1 MNLTKEQIDQLGKRY
16 EDVCSTIDQA
26 KAEKKKLEQELNIE
40 FDERSES
47 VWASKLIGNELV
59 INRGSQ
65 KVIKPDDLR
74 ASAGEWVEPDEL
86 AAMITLEHTEIRTI
100 PEKVDLREVNKVLKQ
115 GGGVADAINKV
126 TTKIGTKITISN
138 KEELL

>member
-16 EDVCSTIDQA
+16 RDVCSTIDQA

-65 KVIKPDDLR
+65 NVIKPDDLR

>member
-1 MNLTKEQIDQLGKRY
+1 MSLSKYDIDDLAKKLQDYNETIKHTKEMKSK
-16 EDVCSTIDQA
+16 V
-26 KAEKKKLEQELNIE
+26 EKLIEIE
-40 FDERSES
+40 FEERSENT
-47 VWASKLIGNELV
+47 WASELIGNNMV
-59 INRGSQ
+59 IKRGSQ

-86 AAMITLEHTEIRTI
+86 AAMITPEHTEIRTI
-100 PEKVDLREVNKVLKQ
+100 PEKVSLLEVNKVLKQ

-138 KEELL
+138 KEAL

>member
-16 EDVCSTIDQA
+16 RDVCSTIDQA

-65 KVIKPDDLR
+65 KVIKPDDLI

>member
-16 EDVCSTIDQA
+16 RDVCSTIDQA

-65 KVIKPDDLR
+65 KVIKTDDLR

>member
-1 MNLTKEQIDQLGKRY
+1 MSLSKEQIDQLGKRY

-26 KAEKKKLEQELNIE
+26 KAEKKKLNIE

-59 INRGSQ
+59 ISRGSQ

-74 ASAGEWVEPDEL
+74 GSVGEWVEPGEL
-86 AAMITLEHTEIRTI
+86 AAMITPEHTEIKTI
-100 PEKVDLREVNKVLKQ
+100 PEKVSLLEVNKVLKQ
-115 GGGVADAINKV
+115 GGMVADAINKV

>member
-16 EDVCSTIDQA
+16 RDVCSTIDQA

-65 KVIKPDDLR
+65 NVIKPDDLR

-138 KEELL
+138 KEAL

>member
-1 MNLTKEQIDQLGKRY
+1 MSLSKEQIDQLGKRY

-59 INRGSQ
+59 ISRGSQ

-74 ASAGEWVEPDEL
+74 GSVGEWVEPGEL
-86 AAMITLEHTEIRTI
+86 AAMITPEHTEIKTI
-100 PEKVDLREVNKVLKQ
+100 PEKVSLLEVNKVLSPLPS
-115 GGGVADAINKV
+115 VADAINKV